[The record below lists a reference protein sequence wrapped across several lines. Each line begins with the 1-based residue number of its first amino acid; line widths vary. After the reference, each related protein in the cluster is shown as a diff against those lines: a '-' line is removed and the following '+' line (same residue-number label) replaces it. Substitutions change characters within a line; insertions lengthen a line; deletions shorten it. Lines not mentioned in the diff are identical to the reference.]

1 VVGEGLATELRR
13 RLFASMLNQ
22 DVAFFDSH
30 MTGEIVSR
38 LTADVQEF
46 KSAFKQVN
54 NWLNNYLVD
63 KLKVSKN
70 MFFFS
75 GSVRR
80 PKVNKSSPRL
90 RCQSVPH
97 FPRNDANGAGH
108 RSSDYFDWLRIRTG
122 TESVE

>member
-54 NWLNNYLVD
+54 NWLNNYLLD

-70 MFFFS
+70 EFYFS

-90 RCQSVPH
+90 CCQSVPH
-97 FPRNDANGAGH
+97 FP
-108 RSSDYFDWLRIRTG
+108 
-122 TESVE
+122 